1 MTDPEYYAIIEVE
14 MLEVD
19 IANDWQGRSIMDK
32 TFGSRSM
39 RSWSLEVEREGEEVA
54 IIFYSLDVGGFQEW
68 VSV

>member
-1 MTDPEYYAIIEVE
+1 MTDPEYYATIEVE

-19 IANDWQGRSIMDK
+19 IANDWRGRSIMDK
-32 TFGSRSM
+32 TFRSRSM

-54 IIFYSLDVGGFQEW
+54 IIFDSLDVGGFQEW